1 MTLHIGNLSICILLV
16 LIAPTAF
23 ADAVLDEARALM
35 GQNKAAAAFALLDPL
50 EEDRSGDPEFDYLL
64 GIAALDSGEFTRA
77 IFALERVLAVEPG
90 NDIARAEIAR
100 AYFLVGERGT
110 ARLEFQTVRQSAG
123 APARALQVID
133 KYLELLERA
142 RPPTE
147 LGTTY
152 AGYVDVTLGYDSNI
166 NSATDQKAVLIP
178 VLAPIFGGGPFP
190 LPGNASEIDHGF
202 TTVAAAVDVAHA
214 FVESWRIIGGARGVN
229 KLTDAPFST
238 RDAYAYLGAS
248 MDWGRHRFTVAGTAE
263 NFALDY

>member
-100 AYFLVGERGT
+100 AYF
-110 ARLEFQTVRQSAG
+110 
-123 APARALQVID
+123 
-133 KYLELLERA
+133 
-142 RPPTE
+142 
-147 LGTTY
+147 
-152 AGYVDVTLGYDSNI
+152 
-166 NSATDQKAVLIP
+166 
-178 VLAPIFGGGPFP
+178 
-190 LPGNASEIDHGF
+190 PG
-202 TTVAAAVDVAHA
+202 
-214 FVESWRIIGGARGVN
+214 R
-229 KLTDAPFST
+229 
-238 RDAYAYLGAS
+238 
-248 MDWGRHRFTVAGTAE
+248 
-263 NFALDY
+263 